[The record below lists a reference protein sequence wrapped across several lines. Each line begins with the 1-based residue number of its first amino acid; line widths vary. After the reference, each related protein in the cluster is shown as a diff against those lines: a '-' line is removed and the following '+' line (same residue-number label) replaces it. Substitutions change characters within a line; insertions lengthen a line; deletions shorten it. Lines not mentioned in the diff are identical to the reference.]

1 MDEWCRLQPA
11 ALCVVRAP
19 RSHAARRPGRDVHP
33 VWLLRMYRLIGDDRV
48 RHELAHAVAAC
59 LDGDDARL
67 VAGARQF
74 FRHEPDAVPEH

>member
-1 MDEWCRLQPA
+1 M
-11 ALCVVRAP
+11 
-19 RSHAARRPGRDVHP
+19 HP